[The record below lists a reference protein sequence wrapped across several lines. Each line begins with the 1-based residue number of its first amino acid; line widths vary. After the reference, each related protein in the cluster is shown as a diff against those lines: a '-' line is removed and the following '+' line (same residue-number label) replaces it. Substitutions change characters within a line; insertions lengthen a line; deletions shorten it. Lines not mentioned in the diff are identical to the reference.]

1 LGRLGRDERPG
12 DTPPNALAIQFS
24 AKSDYRKESVG
35 GDFLEGPRG
44 ERGGECVNAK
54 ADRRDGGAVQLRRGA
69 PSTSWKPLFSEVL
82 RLSMARFSRA
92 ASGGRRPLTA
102 SKFRKFMLP

>member
-1 LGRLGRDERPG
+1 MALPRHTPISRFINNNKEIGVWRRKLRKLFKRRDLDRRQLGRERR
-12 DTPPNALAIQFS
+12 LS
-24 AKSDYRKESVG
+24 
-35 GDFLEGPRG
+35 
-44 ERGGECVNAK
+44 
-54 ADRRDGGAVQLRRGA
+54 
-69 PSTSWKPLFSEVL
+69 SWKPLVSEVL